1 MKNDRD
7 KNNKVVSLEEVWK
20 ARKRGGY
27 TVAIL
32 KDTKR
37 IALAI
42 ETRTCALC
50 DIIKMCVNK
59 TGLCAACY
67 LNLSPREKKVADEEA
82 QHKKIQL
89 LATDDRWKK
98 KKEDE

>member
-1 MKNDRD
+1 MKSDQ
-7 KNNKVVSLEEVWK
+7 KNNRKIIHLEQIWK
-20 ARKRGGY
+20 ARKEKDRIA
-27 TVAIL
+27 AIL

-82 QHKKIQL
+82 EHKKIQL

-98 KKEDE
+98 KEDE

>member
-7 KNNKVVSLEEVWK
+7 KNNKVVSLEKIRK
-20 ARKRGGY
+20 ARGEEWNLL
-27 TVAIL
+27 AIL

-42 ETRTCALC
+42 ETRICALC
-50 DIIKMCVNK
+50 DTMKMCVNK

-82 QHKKIQL
+82 EHKKIQL

-98 KKEDE
+98 KEDE

>member
-82 QHKKIQL
+82 EHKKIQL

-98 KKEDE
+98 KEDE

>member
-1 MKNDRD
+1 MNNDQRNGH
-7 KNNKVVSLEEVWK
+7 KIIYLEKIRK
-20 ARKRGGY
+20 ARGEEWNLL
-27 TVAIL
+27 AIL

-50 DIIKMCVNK
+50 DTIKMCVNK

-82 QHKKIQL
+82 EHKKIQL

-98 KKEDE
+98 KEDE

>member
-50 DIIKMCVNK
+50 DTIKMCVNK
-59 TGLCAACY
+59 TGLCGACY

-82 QHKKIQL
+82 EHKKIQL

-98 KKEDE
+98 KEDE

>member
-20 ARKRGGY
+20 TRKGGGY
-27 TVAIL
+27 AVAIL

-50 DIIKMCVNK
+50 DTIKMCVNK

-98 KKEDE
+98 KEDE

>member
-7 KNNKVVSLEEVWK
+7 KNNKVVSLEKIRK
-20 ARKRGGY
+20 ARGEEWNFL
-27 TVAIL
+27 AIL

-50 DIIKMCVNK
+50 DTMKMCVNK

-82 QHKKIQL
+82 EHKKIQL

-98 KKEDE
+98 REDE

>member
-1 MKNDRD
+1 MKNDLGND
-7 KNNKVVSLEEVWK
+7 HKVVQLDQVRKLRGEV
-20 ARKRGGY
+20 GSI
-27 TVAIL
+27 TAIL

-50 DIIKMCVNK
+50 DTMKMCVNK

-67 LNLSPREKKVADEEA
+67 LNLSPIEKKVADKEA
-82 QHKKIQL
+82 EHKKIQL
-89 LATDDRWKK
+89 LVTDDRWKK
-98 KKEDE
+98 KEDE

>member
-7 KNNKVVSLEEVWK
+7 KNNKVISLEEVWK
-20 ARKRGGY
+20 ARKMGGY
-27 TVAIL
+27 AVAIL

-37 IALAI
+37 IALAV

-50 DIIKMCVNK
+50 DTMKMCVNK

-82 QHKKIQL
+82 QHKEIQL
-89 LATDDRWKK
+89 LVTDDRWGEE
-98 KKEDE
+98 EDE